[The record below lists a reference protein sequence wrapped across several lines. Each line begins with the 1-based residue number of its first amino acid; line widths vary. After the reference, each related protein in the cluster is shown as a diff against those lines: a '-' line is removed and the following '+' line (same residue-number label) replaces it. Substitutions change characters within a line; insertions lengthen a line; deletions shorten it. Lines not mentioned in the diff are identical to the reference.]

1 MEEQVND
8 RSGEPSGRLAVCG
21 SSLHQAG
28 LPAGPRM
35 LRLSATLQKRLFYV
49 MVGPVG
55 SRLNIDMKLPAAL
68 EPKFSKVGF
77 HLIKVTCRPL
87 LLAKQ

>member
-1 MEEQVND
+1 MA
-8 RSGEPSGRLAVCG
+8 GCPSVEVLCIKLGNLLA
-21 SSLHQAG
+21 L
-28 LPAGPRM
+28 RM
-35 LRLSATLQKRLFYV
+35 LHLSAKLQKRLFYV

-55 SRLNIDMKLPAAL
+55 SRLNIDVKLPAAL